1 MDRSS
6 IHKSLKPLHVDARE
20 FERVE
25 AMSKQLSEA
34 VSAISRRIDR
44 SLSSPEAT
52 VGPLDRSS
60 LEARVRSA
68 YRARRERDRLFPA
81 GIFADPSWDMLL
93 DIYASELAGQPTS
106 VSSACIASNVPATTA
121 LRFIRTLTANGVIV
135 RKSDPLDARRV
146 YIELTDKTRKA
157 MRSMFDVP
165 RANGLGAW

>member
-1 MDRSS
+1 
-6 IHKSLKPLHVDARE
+6 
-20 FERVE
+20 
-25 AMSKQLSEA
+25 
-34 VSAISRRIDR
+34 
-44 SLSSPEAT
+44 
-52 VGPLDRSS
+52 
-60 LEARVRSA
+60 
-68 YRARRERDRLFPA
+68 
-81 GIFADPSWDMLL
+81 MLL